1 MNKIRINTEENSEI
15 LEALNQWKELHGRI
29 LFQWINETNYDRI
42 FSEIYVFRS
51 IIVLID
57 QAIEQVQITPTEKQ
71 NIQVSTPYGELDI
84 ALKVGKTKPIKLLSQ
99 WEKFD
104 EVDLSFGQG
113 KEMEITF
120 LDVLR
125 LRYANYVGF
134 IQTILDFASLGYLVY
149 EVYDNNQNN

>member
-1 MNKIRINTEENSEI
+1 MNKLRINTEENSEI

-57 QAIEQVQITPTEKQ
+57 QAIEQAHTIPADKQ
-71 NIQVSTPYGELDI
+71 SIQVSTPYGELDI
-84 ALKVGKTKPIKLLSQ
+84 ALKVRKTKPIKFLSQ
-99 WEKFD
+99 WEKFE
-104 EVDLSFGQG
+104 EVNLSFGHS
-113 KEMEITF
+113 KEIEVTF

-149 EVYDNNQNN
+149 EVYENGQKN